1 MIKRRTLA
9 LLGLAALAAAAAA
22 LRASAP
28 SDPPL
33 PQDAVADRVLVEKGA
48 RRLVLLRE
56 GVPLKV
62 YAVAL
67 GKNPVGAKQE
77 EGDGKTPEG
86 SYVIDRRN
94 ADSAFHRALHVSYPS
109 EQDLASARER
119 GADPGGDIM
128 IHGIRNGLGWLGP
141 FHVRADWTAG
151 CIAVTDEE
159 IEEIWRAV
167 PDGTP
172 IDIVP

>member
-1 MIKRRTLA
+1 M
-9 LLGLAALAAAAAA
+9 LGLASLVAAAAA
-22 LRASAP
+22 LRASVP
-28 SDPPL
+28 SEPPL
-33 PQDAVADRVLVEKGA
+33 PQDAVADRVLVEKSA
-48 RRLVLLRE
+48 RRLVLLRD
-56 GVPLKV
+56 GSPLKT
-62 YAVAL
+62 YTIAL
-67 GKNPVGAKQE
+67 GRNPVGTKQQ

-86 SYVIDRRN
+86 SYVIDGRKE
-94 ADSAFHRALHVSYPS
+94 DSSFHRALHVSYPS

-119 GADPGGDIM
+119 GVEPGGEIM
-128 IHGIRNGLGWLGP
+128 IHGIRNGLGWIGP
-141 FHVRADWTAG
+141 LHVRSDWTAG